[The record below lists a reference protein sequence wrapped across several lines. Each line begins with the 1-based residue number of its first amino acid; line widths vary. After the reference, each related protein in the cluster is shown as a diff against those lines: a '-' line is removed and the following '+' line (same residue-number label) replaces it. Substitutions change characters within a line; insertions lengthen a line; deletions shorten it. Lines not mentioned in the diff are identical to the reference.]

1 MSAGERKRYTVIEQR
16 GDGGKESAKWIAA
29 LVATLG
35 PGWVVTVSPPGRSL
49 NQNDTFHGFCDEI
62 AKARPEWNGMPM
74 TADDWKQMLVLSHA
88 MATDGSGVRLAKDLE
103 GHGLVQLRESTA
115 RMSKARASSLLE
127 YVIAWATGQGIAITV
142 PERAG

>member
-1 MSAGERKRYTVIEQR
+1 MSAPERRRFVIKDKQ
-16 GDGGKESAKWIAA
+16 GAQWVGS
-29 LVATLG
+29 LVAGLD
-35 PGWVVTVSPPGRSL
+35 PGWSVTLAPPGRSL
-49 NQNDTFHGFCDEI
+49 PQNRTFHDLCDDI
-62 AKARPEWNGMPM
+62 AKARPEWNGLKM

-142 PERAG
+142 PER

>member
-1 MSAGERKRYTVIEQR
+1 MSTGERRRYTVS
-16 GDGGKESAKWIAA
+16 DKHSAQWIGS
-29 LVATLG
+29 LVTLLQ
-35 PGWVVTVSPPGRSL
+35 PGWVIAISPPGRSIS
-49 NQNDTFHGFCDEI
+49 QNDTFHGLCDDI
-62 AKARPEWNGMPM
+62 AKARPEWNGLKM

-115 RMSKARASSLLE
+115 RMSKARATSLID

-142 PERAG
+142 PER

>member
-1 MSAGERKRYTVIEQR
+1 MSAGERKRYTVLEQR

-35 PGWVVTVSPPGRSL
+35 PGWVVTISPAGRSL
-49 NQNDTFHGFCDEI
+49 PQNRTFHDMCDDI
-62 AKARPEWNGMPM
+62 AKARPVWNDMPM

-103 GHGLVQLRESTA
+103 GQGLVQLRESTA
-115 RMSKARASSLLE
+115 RMSKARATSLID
-127 YVIAWATGQGIAITV
+127 YVIAWATTQGIPITV
-142 PERAG
+142 PER